1 MLITIGWRI
10 FCCGASCELKLFG
23 GQIGQTR
30 REGGKEKDKTPEEIV
45 AIAKEAGFDFTV
57 DELKES
63 ARQVTKLSL
72 DELDIA
78 AGGYVFPKGVT
89 NDALVKAAEV
99 GTDIAGAIK
108 TVKNT
113 ANELAT
119 DVADAF
125 KEAPGEIRAKGA
137 EVANDFATKH
147 YDNCVVRFLVNLGN
161 KI

>member
-30 REGGKEKDKTPEEIV
+30 REGGK
-45 AIAKEAGFDFTV
+45 

-63 ARQVTKLSL
+63 AQQVTKLSL
-72 DELDIA
+72 DELDNA

>member
-1 MLITIGWRI
+1 MALDNVGR
-10 FCCGASCELKLFG
+10 FL
-23 GQIGQTR
+23 
-30 REGGKEKDKTPEEIV
+30 GKYAMDEALQAQLEDKTPEEIV

-63 ARQVTKLSL
+63 AQQVTKLSL
-72 DELDIA
+72 DELDNA
-78 AGGYVFPKGVT
+78 AGGFAFAFAGVT

>member
-1 MLITIGWRI
+1 MLLITIGWRI

-23 GQIGQTR
+23 GQIGQM
-30 REGGKEKDKTPEEIV
+30 
-45 AIAKEAGFDFTV
+45 
-57 DELKES
+57 
-63 ARQVTKLSL
+63 
-72 DELDIA
+72 
-78 AGGYVFPKGVT
+78 GVT